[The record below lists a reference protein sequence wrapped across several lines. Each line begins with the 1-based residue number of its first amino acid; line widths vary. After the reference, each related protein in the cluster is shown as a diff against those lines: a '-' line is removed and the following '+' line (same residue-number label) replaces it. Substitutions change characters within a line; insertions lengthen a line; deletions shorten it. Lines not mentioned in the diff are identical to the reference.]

1 MLPGVVSPLERE
13 EVLAH
18 GTRAGTLRRFVT
30 RVQSV
35 RAVAGTSDCALKLLP
50 SAFSWPPVGPSP
62 VFLPTASMGVLAY
75 EFFSKFYYQA
85 SEKMP

>member
-50 SAFSWPPVGPSP
+50 SAFSWPHP